1 MTTIHFSMGQLRPWR
16 MEDVPRLAIL
26 ANEPSIAANLR
37 DGFPHPYNET
47 HARSFIANVAGN
59 RSNLF
64 FAIAGEM
71 GLMGGIGIATNV
83 DVHRFTAEL
92 GYWLGEPYQ
101 GKGVMT
107 EAVRAIVS
115 YGFEQLDLDRIS
127 AAPYTPNFASRRVL
141 EKSGFILEGILRH
154 NAVKNNV
161 RLDQALYARLCSDND
176 AAPSTIPLHRGRLRP
191 LNLGELNA
199 LKDLYRFLHD
209 TDMALLNVDAEKK
222 AWEAM
227 QRHDVVRCYGVW
239 LGDRLVASC
248 ILNILPN
255 ISRGSRSYGLI
266 ENVITHPEFRRQGI
280 GQSMMQAV
288 VEVAWQENCYK
299 VMLLTGR
306 VNEDVFRFYESCGF
320 DRVGK
325 QGFIARAK

>member
-1 MTTIHFSMGQLRPWR
+1 MTTIDFSMGQLRPWQ
-16 MEDVPRLAIL
+16 MEDVPRLATL

-47 HARSFIANVAGN
+47 HARNFIANVASN
-59 RSNLF
+59 RSNHF
-64 FAIAGEM
+64 FAITGET
-71 GLMGGIGIATNV
+71 GLMGGIGIVANV

-101 GKGVMT
+101 RKGVMT

-115 YGFEQLDLDRIS
+115 YGFETLDLDRIS
-127 AAPYTPNFASRRVL
+127 AAPYAPNVASRRVL
-141 EKSGFILEGILRH
+141 EKAGFVLEGILRH

-161 RLDQALYARLCSDND
+161 RLDQALYARLHTDKD
-176 AAPSTIPLHRGRLRP
+176 VEPSAIPLHRGRLRLLHP
-191 LNLGELNA
+191 GELNA

-209 TDMALLNVDAEKK
+209 TDMAPLNVDAEKT

-239 LGDRLVASC
+239 LEDRLVASC
-248 ILNILPN
+248 VLNILPN
-255 ISRGSRSYGLI
+255 LTRGSRPYGLI
-266 ENVITHPEFRRQGI
+266 ENVITHPEFRRRGI

-299 VMLLTGR
+299 VMLLTGH

-320 DRVGK
+320 DRKGK
-325 QGFIARAK
+325 QGFIIRAQ